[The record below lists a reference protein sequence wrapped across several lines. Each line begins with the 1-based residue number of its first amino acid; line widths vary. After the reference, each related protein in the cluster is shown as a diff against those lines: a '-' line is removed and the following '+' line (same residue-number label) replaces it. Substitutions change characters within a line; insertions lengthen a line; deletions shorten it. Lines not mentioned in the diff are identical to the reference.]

1 MPTTG
6 SVLIGHYPTTGAFE
20 GTKLYAMCTKT
31 FDLVETI
38 SDLLKR
44 IDEGR
49 KTVRET
55 QKVSDDF
62 WSTVANREKA
72 FQLSTELRRKVV
84 SPDEPAQS
92 QAKAELDRQV
102 SEHQKLNDESKSL
115 CLHRTETIVFL
126 C

>member
-1 MPTTG
+1 MGPN
-6 SVLIGHYPTTGAFE
+6 
-20 GTKLYAMCTKT
+20 T

-62 WSTVANREKA
+62 LSTVENREKA
-72 FQLSTELRRKVV
+72 FQLLRELRLKVV

-102 SEHQKLNDESKSL
+102 SEYQKLNDESTRL
-115 CLHRTETIVFL
+115 WLQLTETIAFS
-126 C
+126 CGDRGRAGQS

>member
-1 MPTTG
+1 MG
-6 SVLIGHYPTTGAFE
+6 
-20 GTKLYAMCTKT
+20 TKT

-84 SPDEPAQS
+84 SPRS
-92 QAKAELDRQV
+92 ITG
-102 SEHQKLNDESKSL
+102 N
-115 CLHRTETIVFL
+115 
-126 C
+126 